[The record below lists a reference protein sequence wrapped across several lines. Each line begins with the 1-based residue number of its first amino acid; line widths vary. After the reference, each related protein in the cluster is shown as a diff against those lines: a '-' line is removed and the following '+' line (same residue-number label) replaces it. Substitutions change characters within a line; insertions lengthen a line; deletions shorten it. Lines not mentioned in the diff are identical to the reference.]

1 MWKTALTIYHVLLRD
16 PQTSKAISIISR
28 EIQAV
33 TAHPTAFIVCYL
45 FSVSLSFFFFLL
57 SPSIL
62 TLPPLDRLTRWLV
75 DFRCGATWFP
85 ASPEPLLLQFPSRSW
100 IADTEFRI
108 SPNSS
113 PIKPRKK
120 LLQSI
125 TPLSSFRFRW
135 KDVMQVRRGV
145 KGAGVIWWMFFFLL
159 FESAFLAHISGVYM
173 ILWSKVISAK
183 TKQKGW
189 KLQWNPPQRKKK
201 NPQRCPMHGR
211 NGFGETVG
219 KLISQ
224 RLELCALR

>member
-145 KGAGVIWWMFFFLL
+145 KGAGVIWWMFFFFYLKAPFWHTFQECIWYCGL
-159 FESAFLAHISGVYM
+159 KWFQPKQNK
-173 ILWSKVISAK
+173 KVGSYSEI
-183 TKQKGW
+183 
-189 KLQWNPPQRKKK
+189 PHREKKK